1 MDHSN
6 PLPKQFYETDPEE
19 AAKGLLGNI
28 LIRNLEG
35 ETLSGLIVETE
46 AYYGSDDPASR
57 ARDGMKGYNRLM
69 WDQPGLTF
77 IYNVHRYWMLNI
89 VAHEPDQVGA
99 VLIRALEPIDGME
112 SMKKNRG
119 IEKAEEL
126 TNGPG
131 KLTMALKIDRR
142 LHGIPVT
149 SYESGITI
157 AENKMD
163 FKIGSSNRIG
173 VRHDLKKKL
182 RFYIEGNKFV
192 SK

>member
-1 MDHSN
+1 LDHSN
-6 PLPKQFYETDPEE
+6 PLPRQFYETDPGE
-19 AAKGLLGNI
+19 AAEGLLGNI
-28 LIRNLEG
+28 LVRNLKA

-57 ARDGMKGYNRLM
+57 ARDGMKDYNRLM

-77 IYNVHRYWMLNI
+77 IYNVHKYWMLNI
-89 VAHEPDQVGA
+89 VAHEPNQVGA
-99 VLIRALEPIDGME
+99 VLIRAIEPIDGIE
-112 SMKKNRG
+112 TMKKNRG
-119 IEKAEEL
+119 IENVEEL

-131 KLTMALKIDRR
+131 KLTVALEIDNG

-157 AENKMD
+157 AENKTD
-163 FKIGSSNRIG
+163 FKVGSSNRIG
-173 VRHDLKKKL
+173 VRKDLKKKL
-182 RFYIEGNKFV
+182 RFYIEGNTFV